1 MTAKETLIS
10 VIIPIYNISP
20 YLPRCLDSIVGQTYK
35 NLEIILVDDGSTDN
49 SLEICQQ
56 YAAKDKRIQV
66 IHQENQ
72 GVSAARNTGLDNVHG
87 EFIAFADPDDWLA
100 LDAME
105 QYMEAARKTGAPLLC
120 GEHLIVPEGTTP
132 KTQTAEPLHSDY
144 PTWSTEK
151 WLRVICAHSD
161 FGVCNKLFSRHLIQN
176 HRFTVHYK
184 QGEDL
189 AFLTSLLPFLRQ
201 IGSVPQTVYFYYQ
214 RSNSSQRT
222 GSILTQQYN
231 QEIGQKLYDTCQQC
245 GFTSA
250 LPAALGVW
258 LLSTALYGGYIL
270 LYDSKNEYKASLQ
283 NVVNLFRKHRKFIF
297 NNSVIWQPAKFCI
310 QMWSLFPTFT
320 RMFCR
325 FPGINGYLR
334 YQLRRFVGSHR

>member
-10 VIIPIYNISP
+10 VIIPIYNIAP

-105 QYMEAARKTGAPLLC
+105 QYMEAARKTGAPLIW
-120 GEHLIVPEGTTP
+120 GTYSIVQEGADTKIQHTKSP
-132 KTQTAEPLHSDY
+132 HADY
-144 PTWSTEK
+144 TTWSTEE
-151 WLRVICAHSD
+151 WLRTVCAHSD
-161 FGVCNKLFSRHLIQN
+161 VGVCNKFFSRHLIQN

-189 AFLTSLLPFLRQ
+189 AFLTSLLPSLHQ
-201 IGSVPQTVYFYYQ
+201 IGHIPQKVYFYYQ
-214 RSNSSQRT
+214 RSNSSQRV

-231 QEIGQKLYDTCQQC
+231 PEIGQKLYDTCREC

-250 LPAALGVW
+250 QLATLGVW
-258 LLSTALYGGYIL
+258 LLSSALYGGYIL
-270 LYDSKNEYKASLQ
+270 LYDSKNEYQAQLQ
-283 NVVNLFRKHRKFIF
+283 NVIDLFNKHRKFIF
-297 NNSVIWQPAKFCI
+297 NNRILWQPAKLCL
-310 QMWSLFPTFT
+310 QMWVLFPTFT
-320 RMFCR
+320 RIFCR
-325 FPGINGYLR
+325 LPGINGYLR
-334 YQLRRFVGSHR
+334 YQLRRFVGHHR